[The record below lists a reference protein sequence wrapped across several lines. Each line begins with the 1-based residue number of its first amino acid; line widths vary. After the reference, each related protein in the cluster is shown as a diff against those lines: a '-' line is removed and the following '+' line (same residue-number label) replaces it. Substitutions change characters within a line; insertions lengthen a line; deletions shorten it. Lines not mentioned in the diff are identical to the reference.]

1 MKFLTI
7 DTALNKSYIGLFLDG
22 RKIIKE
28 IESDEKNYHSAYLI
42 KVLKDLLNENSININ
57 EIEFIGVN
65 VGVGSFT
72 GIRVGLAV
80 VKVMAD
86 QLKIKT
92 VSYTTSEVLSR
103 AMNNKNVMLDA
114 RRGSVFYSK
123 DGINMDLIPY
133 NEAFEILENG
143 EEFISDNQLF
153 NNEKFANYKNK
164 LIKYEDENLNIADIE
179 IEITKEKIENNM
191 LFEPYEIKPNYIQTA
206 PVFLKK

>member
-1 MKFLTI
+1 MK
-7 DTALNKSYIGLFLDG
+7 
-22 RKIIKE
+22 
-28 IESDEKNYHSAYLI
+28 KNYHSAYLI
-42 KVLKDLLNENSININ
+42 KVLKDLLNENNIKIN

-123 DGINMDLIPY
+123 DGINMELIPY
-133 NEAFEILENG
+133 NEAFEILEKC
-143 EEFISDNQLF
+143 EKFISDNQLF
-153 NNEKFANYKNK
+153 NNEKFADYKNK

>member
-7 DTALNKSYIGLFLDG
+7 DNALNKSYIGLFLDG
-22 RKIIKE
+22 KKIIKE

-80 VKVMAD
+80 VKVIAD

-92 VSYTTSEVLSR
+92 ASYTTCEVLSKSL
-103 AMNNKNVMLDA
+103 NNKNVMLDA
-114 RRGSVFYSK
+114 RRGSVVYSK
-123 DGINMDLIPY
+123 DGINMELIPY
-133 NEAFEILENG
+133 NNAFEVLENG
-143 EEFISDNQLF
+143 EEFISENQLF
-153 NNEKFANYKNK
+153 NNEKFENYKNK
-164 LIKYEDENLNIADIE
+164 LIKYEEKNLNIADIE
-179 IEITKEKIENNM
+179 IEITKEKIENNL
-191 LFEPYEIKPNYIQTA
+191 LFKPYEIKPNYIQTA